1 MTNMNIIDKN
11 NYYHTILSILRKP
24 DSEQDKAK
32 EIVLYLQEIINE
44 LQSNQE
50 NEEDHSVNLPPAK
63 FGKTFR
69 RV

>member
-1 MTNMNIIDKN
+1 MNIIDKN

-32 EIVLYLQEIINE
+32 QIVLYLQEIINE

-50 NEEDHSVNLPPAK
+50 NLN
-63 FGKTFR
+63 
-69 RV
+69 

>member
-1 MTNMNIIDKN
+1 MNIIDKN

-24 DSEQDKAK
+24 DSEQDKAR

-50 NEEDHSVNLPPAK
+50 NQENEEDHSMNLPPAK